1 MDFKVIFKDSFSLS
15 GFCVYHESMNREFFV
30 VIEKDEDGF
39 FVGEV
44 PQLKACYSQGKTID
58 ELLENMK
65 EAIALA
71 LEEQGG
77 EVEPTEFVGV
87 QKLLLNV

>member
-1 MDFKVIFKDSFSLS
+1 MEL
-15 GFCVYHESMNREFFV
+15 MNREFFV

-44 PQLKACYSQGKTID
+44 PQLKACNSQGKTID

-65 EAIALA
+65 EAILLA
-71 LEEQGG
+71 LEDRGDAQ
-77 EVEPTEFVGV
+77 PAEFVGV
-87 QKLLLNV
+87 QRRLLNV

>member
-1 MDFKVIFKDSFSLS
+1 MS
-15 GFCVYHESMNREFFV
+15 REFFV

-58 ELLENMK
+58 ELLANMK

-71 LEEQGG
+71 LEDQGDA
-77 EVEPTEFVGV
+77 EPAEFVGV
-87 QKLLLNV
+87 QRLLLNV